1 MTARLPHK
9 RLDCEEILERM
20 NSWALNKE
28 ELEISNELEN
38 IIASKESENELTIY
52 SMLRS
57 EIDLIENSSSDSS
70 WGAVTLKRSRS
81 RIKN

>member
-28 ELEISNELEN
+28 ELEINNELKN
-38 IIASKESENELTIY
+38 IIASKESEN
-52 SMLRS
+52 
-57 EIDLIENSSSDSS
+57 
-70 WGAVTLKRSRS
+70 
-81 RIKN
+81 